1 MQAQELK
8 RTEEEKMVDLDV
20 SGPAVDVEL
29 PQEGAQISEVLEN
42 EKEEVPEINVKEVQ
56 EDKEEELENYSKNVK
71 TRINK
76 LTAKLREAE
85 RRERAATQFAESVK
99 KENEGLKTKNTAL
112 DGNYIV
118 EFANRITTE
127 TEAAKQT
134 LRQATE
140 MDDVEKQVEAQ
151 QKLARLAVEAQ
162 NLKGLNQQRKKQ
174 EAVSTVTL
182 DQAVA
187 NNPTNE
193 QAAPPDPKAEA
204 WAEKNDWF
212 GNDTAMTMT
221 SFVIHRQLT
230 EEEGFDAS
238 EDEYYDEIDKR
249 MRSEF
254 PHKFN
259 GEATETEIDTRPAQT
274 VASATR
280 SAKRGRGKNTVRLT
294 PSQVAIAKK
303 LGVPLEE
310 YAKHVKE

>member
-1 MQAQELK
+1 
-8 RTEEEKMVDLDV
+8 
-20 SGPAVDVEL
+20 
-29 PQEGAQISEVLEN
+29 
-42 EKEEVPEINVKEVQ
+42 
-56 EDKEEELENYSKNVK
+56 
-71 TRINK
+71 
-76 LTAKLREAE
+76 
-85 RRERAATQFAESVK
+85 
-99 KENEGLKTKNTAL
+99 L